1 MSKDI
6 PYYVMDG
13 EGNTQQVT
21 AGEAYI
27 DDGDLKELLI
37 ELLGDDISEEEIQ
50 KVLDA
55 ASDENLT
62 EEEFDNLIDEF
73 ILKNKTFIYDDKVI
87 FYYHYSISL
96 FFALKNWTVIF
107 LADSLIEGGL
117 QTAII
122 IL

>member
-62 EEEFDNLIDEF
+62 EEEFDNLLDEF
-73 ILKNKTFIYDDKVI
+73 ILKNK
-87 FYYHYSISL
+87 
-96 FFALKNWTVIF
+96 N
-107 LADSLIEGGL
+107 
-117 QTAII
+117 
-122 IL
+122 